1 MSVGQTRIGR
11 DSGEEGGQMIRP
23 CRLGSERGWQ
33 AGREAGSPGER
44 RRLHVEANVPFL
56 PQEEGCRGGE
66 EDVGHARER
75 DREGEHPFNKTPNN
89 STVGEFCTFK

>member
-1 MSVGQTRIGR
+1 
-11 DSGEEGGQMIRP
+11 MIRP

-33 AGREAGSPGER
+33 AGREAGSSSEQ

-75 DREGEHPFNKTPNN
+75 DREGEHPFNKTLYKRSYIFTYLFIYLNMFY
-89 STVGEFCTFK
+89 SK